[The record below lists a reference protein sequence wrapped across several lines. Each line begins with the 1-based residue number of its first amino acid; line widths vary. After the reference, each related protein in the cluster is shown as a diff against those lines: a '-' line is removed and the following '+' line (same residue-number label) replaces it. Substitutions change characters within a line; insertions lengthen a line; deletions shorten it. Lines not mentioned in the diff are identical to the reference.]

1 MIQQGKI
8 AVLAALLS
16 MGASKGMAQADT
28 WSLDQCVEYGIK
40 HSPITAREAAQV
52 GIYQQNLKESIAQQL
67 PSVSANASAGWTI
80 GRLPDPKT
88 NEYINESRIFGN
100 RMSIGA
106 EMTIFSGFSLTNSS
120 RMAYVNQL
128 AGLEHQLQA
137 ANSHGV
143 TIATAYYNT
152 LFKQG
157 LMALASEQLSQS
169 EQQLKQLTRMSEL
182 GMKSKSDVAEIRAK
196 HASDC
201 YNLTQATN
209 DYLLAMVNLK
219 QAMSYP
225 QTDTLTLPQ
234 NLTSNIAGEVTPQ
247 LLFEKA
253 ATTQPRVK
261 EAEYKLRK
269 SLLRVY
275 VAKGMLLPTLTASGG
290 YATSYS
296 KNLIKGG
303 DDAYTR
309 QLKDLASHYVEFN
322 LRIPLFT
329 GLKHRSDIR
338 RSQLENLIEKTNYE
352 ETMQQLYAEVSKAV
366 AEYEGAA
373 EAVKQALRQQEAQ
386 DIAYQTNLR
395 KYTDGLIG
403 IIELHSSANNLLKA
417 KVETLKAQALHAFSA
432 RIISYFEGNLFVD
445 KL

>member
-1 MIQQGKI
+1 
-8 AVLAALLS
+8 
-16 MGASKGMAQADT
+16 
-28 WSLDQCVEYGIK
+28 
-40 HSPITAREAAQV
+40 
-52 GIYQQNLKESIAQQL
+52 
-67 PSVSANASAGWTI
+67 
-80 GRLPDPKT
+80 
-88 NEYINESRIFGN
+88 
-100 RMSIGA
+100 
-106 EMTIFSGFSLTNSS
+106 
-120 RMAYVNQL
+120 
-128 AGLEHQLQA
+128 
-137 ANSHGV
+137 
-143 TIATAYYNT
+143 
-152 LFKQG
+152 
-157 LMALASEQLSQS
+157 
-169 EQQLKQLTRMSEL
+169 
-182 GMKSKSDVAEIRAK
+182 
-196 HASDC
+196 
-201 YNLTQATN
+201 
-209 DYLLAMVNLK
+209 MVNLK

-275 VAKGMLLPTLTASGG
+275 VAKGMQLPTLTASGG

-309 QLKDLASHYVEFN
+309 QLKDLASHYVELN

-338 RSQLENLIEKTNYE
+338 RSQLENLIEKANYE

-366 AEYEGAA
+366 AEYEGAT
-373 EAVKQALRQQEAQ
+373 EAVTQALRQQEAQ
-386 DIAYQTNLR
+386 DVAYQTNQR

-417 KVETLKAQALHAFSA
+417 KVETLKAQALYAFSA